1 MSHMYLGFI
10 LGVTGSVGLLR
21 VNFVFFAALPSFVEQ
36 DFYIFLLQAYKCSIS
51 QNEGTEL
58 NMLSGEKKCHK

>member
-36 DFYIFLLQAYKCSIS
+36 DFYIFFTSDIQVFYKS
-51 QNEGTEL
+51 
-58 NMLSGEKKCHK
+58 K

>member
-36 DFYIFLLQAYKCSIS
+36 DFYIFFTSDIQVFYKSKWRHRVKYA
-51 QNEGTEL
+51 EWR
-58 NMLSGEKKCHK
+58 EKMS